1 MALTYPAYDITPA
14 QVVEVF
20 AASGRDCTPERA
32 AEIATQLK
40 AGGPKPEDYIIAAGD
55 ADSSFCA
62 SVLRDNIEATQ
73 TAINNASPGA
83 WRDKA
88 EGVLHGL
95 QARLDRLEARAA
107 QGKHTGPGTTHAIR
121 NRVEG

>member
-62 SVLRDNIEATQ
+62 SVLRDNIETIQAVVDNTV
-73 TAINNASPGA
+73 AGA
-83 WRDKA
+83 YRDRMV
-88 EGVLHGL
+88 GQLDGL
-95 QARLDRLEARAA
+95 KARLERLEARAA
-107 QGKHTGPGTTHAIR
+107 QGKRTGPGTTHAIR
-121 NRVEG
+121 AKV

>member
-55 ADSSFCA
+55 ADSSFCM
-62 SVLRDNIEATQ
+62 SILNDNIEATRVAIENAGPGNYRERLMASLDKL
-73 TAINNASPGA
+73 TA
-83 WRDKA
+83 RM
-88 EGVLHGL
+88 E
-95 QARLDRLEARAA
+95 RLETRAA

-121 NRVEG
+121 AKV

>member
-62 SVLRDNIEATQ
+62 SVLRDNIETIQAVVDNTV
-73 TAINNASPGA
+73 AGA
-83 WRDKA
+83 YRDRMV
-88 EGVLHGL
+88 GQLDGL
-95 QARLDRLEARAA
+95 KARLERLEARAA

-121 NRVEG
+121 AKV